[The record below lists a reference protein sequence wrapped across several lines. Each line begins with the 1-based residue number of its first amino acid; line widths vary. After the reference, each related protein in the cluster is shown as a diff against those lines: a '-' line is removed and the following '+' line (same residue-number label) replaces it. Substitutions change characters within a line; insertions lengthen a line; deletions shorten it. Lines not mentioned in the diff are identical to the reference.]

1 MRIRRRLLIPL
12 SVLLIVVAVA
22 LIVALRKHAPPEAA
36 RLLPGA
42 DGFFYINLKWIRAL
56 HATDQLPPVSRE
68 PEYQR
73 FVEETGFQFERD
85 LDQAAFAIHY
95 PQNWGGGTAGSS
107 SEPRFSEVFVGRID
121 SARLTA
127 YFKKLAT
134 SVEDYRGFEIYSIP
148 IEGRTVRVAVLSYDT
163 IAVSNHPDPEVI
175 RGILNR
181 SRKLASP
188 FGGPWFLRNF
198 YRRVPLASLAF
209 AILRVRPEMTS
220 LGGLGSWSL
229 LFPKPAVAVISAR
242 YLPAFQNPDL
252 HLRAEAFTDS
262 EDSARAITE
271 KTSTFL
277 SLFHAAEGSV
287 GSHGTDA
294 DVRAFFESL
303 KVVQAGDRAILT
315 AIVPA
320 GFMRKALAEAPPETA
335 APAVLSPEKVPAQKR
350 VPKPLSR

>member
-42 DGFFYINLKWIRAL
+42 DGFFYINLKWIRTFN
-56 HATDQLPPVSRE
+56 ATSQLPPVSRE
-68 PEYQR
+68 PEYQK

-95 PQNWGGGTAGSS
+95 PQNWGGGTAGSA

-127 YFKKLAT
+127 YLKSLST
-134 SVEDYRGFEIYSIP
+134 SIDNYRGFEIYSIP
-148 IEGRTVRVAVLSYDT
+148 LEGRTVRVVVLSYDT
-163 IAVSNHPDPEVI
+163 IAVSNHPDPDVI
-175 RGILNR
+175 RGILDR

-188 FGGPWFLRNF
+188 FGGPWLLRNF
-198 YRRVPLASLAF
+198 YRKVPLASLCF

-229 LFPKPAVAVISAR
+229 LFPRPAVAVISAR
-242 YLPAFQNPDL
+242 YLPTFQNPAL
-252 HLRAEAFTDS
+252 HLRAEAFTNNND
-262 EDSARAITE
+262 EARALTE
-271 KTSTFL
+271 KTSAFI

-287 GSHGTDA
+287 GTQGTDS
-294 DVRAFFESL
+294 DVKAFFESL
-303 KVVQAGDRAILT
+303 KVVEVGDRAVLT
-315 AIVPA
+315 ATVPA
-320 GFMRKALAEAPPETA
+320 GFIRKALAEAPPETVPPV
-335 APAVLSPEKVPAQKR
+335 APAIAPKASQK
-350 VPKPLSR
+350 PKSR